1 MWCSSKSAYLGAQN
15 HLLSGICLPLIAADT
30 PAVTLVQMRS
40 PRDLEKTEY
49 DDFFKSTFKEF
60 MEPAAYSHFKTEV
73 RKGAASWSSWTPSF
87 VS

>member
-1 MWCSSKSAYLGAQN
+1 
-15 HLLSGICLPLIAADT
+15 
-30 PAVTLVQMRS
+30 MRS

-87 VS
+87 MS